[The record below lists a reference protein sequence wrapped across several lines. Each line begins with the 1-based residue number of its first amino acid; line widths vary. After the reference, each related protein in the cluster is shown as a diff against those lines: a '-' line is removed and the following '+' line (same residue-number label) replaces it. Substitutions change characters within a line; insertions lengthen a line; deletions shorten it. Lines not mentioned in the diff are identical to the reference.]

1 MLQILGIILF
11 IAGMALAGLCRVSM
25 DSGIL
30 TDLTIGLVLSG
41 AGLFMAGGVRDYT
54 KVRVAAQRRIHDRE
68 GETGGSSDASATRQR
83 RGQQDR

>member
-1 MLQILGIILF
+1 MLQLLGIILF
-11 IAGMALAGLCRVSM
+11 IAGMAVAGLYRVSM

-54 KVRVAAQRRIHDRE
+54 KVRVAAQRRIHERE
-68 GETGGSSDASATRQR
+68 QARGGSSDASTP
-83 RGQQDR
+83 QQ